1 MITHV
6 VAAAELD
13 AGETLLEG
21 DAYRHLF
28 RARRLEKG
36 ATLRL
41 VDGAGRA
48 RWAEVVRLDS
58 RRALL
63 EVGAPAPENEP
74 SRRLELLV
82 ASLRKERASW
92 LVEKATELGVMAVR
106 FLASE
111 RAPRT
116 YGGGTLERLGRVAR
130 AAVEQCH
137 RSRLPEVTGV
147 HGWDEL
153 PALLEGLDRRLALD
167 PEGSAWPFRPA
178 EGSDGVAVLVG
189 PEGGW
194 SAAEKETLVRLRTE
208 PTSLGPRVLRIETA
222 ALAAAARI
230 L

>member
-6 VAAAELD
+6 VRAAELD
-13 AGETLLEG
+13 AGEVEIEG

-48 RWAEVVRLDS
+48 RWGEVARVES
-58 RRALL
+58 RQAWVEL
-63 EVGAPAPENEP
+63 GAPAPGNEP
-74 SRRLELLV
+74 SRRLDLLV

-92 LVEKATELGVMAVR
+92 LVEKATELGVAAVR
-106 FLASE
+106 FLGSE

-116 YGGGTLERLGRVAR
+116 FGGGTLERLSRVAR

-137 RSRLPEVTGV
+137 RSRLPEITGV

-153 PALLEGLDRRLALD
+153 PQLLEGFALRLCLD
-167 PEGSAWPFRPA
+167 PQGSAWPTA
-178 EGSDGVAVLVG
+178 SGESDPVAVLVG

-194 SAAEKETLVRLRTE
+194 SAPEKEALVRLRAE
-208 PTSLGPRVLRIETA
+208 PVALGPRVLRIETA

>member
-1 MITHV
+1 MITHLV
-6 VAAAELD
+6 PPAALD
-13 AGETLLEG
+13 AGEVEIEG

-48 RWAEVVRLDS
+48 RWGEVARLDG
-58 RRALL
+58 RRAFLA
-63 EVGAPAPENEP
+63 VGAPAPENEP
-74 SRRLELLV
+74 VRRLELVV
-82 ASLRKERASW
+82 ASLRRERASW
-92 LVEKATELGVMAVR
+92 LVEKATELGVAAVR
-106 FLASE
+106 FLGSE
-111 RAPRT
+111 RAPRA
-116 YGGGTLERLGRVAR
+116 YGEGTLERLDRVAR

-153 PALLEGLDRRLALD
+153 PALVEGFEHRLALD
-167 PEGSAWPFRPA
+167 PQGSAWATRGQGP
-178 EGSDGVAVLVG
+178 VVVLVG

-194 SAAEKETLVRLRTE
+194 SAAEKDALVHLGAALTA
-208 PTSLGPRVLRIETA
+208 LGPRVLRIETA